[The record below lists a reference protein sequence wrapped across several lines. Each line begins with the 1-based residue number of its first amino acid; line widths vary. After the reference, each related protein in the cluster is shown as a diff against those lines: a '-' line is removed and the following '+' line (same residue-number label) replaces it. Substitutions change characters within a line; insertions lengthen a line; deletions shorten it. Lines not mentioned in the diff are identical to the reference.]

1 MKENLIYEE
10 VFLVLLS
17 SSILSTVLNGCSG
30 ILPNENSQEENLSTS
45 EWETSE
51 SKLSKTE
58 ETSSIEEKPTDNG
71 KVDNS
76 CSYYGTW
83 EIRDYQSTGISALS
97 SDDMESFQGITITY
111 QSDSILLDDENVTVD
126 YFTDETDNFVYD
138 YDSLTDAYNVNLGE
152 WWDNISEVTYITI
165 DSNKSFFGD
174 QFFVVDSDTI
184 WIYYEGA
191 FFLAKR

>member
-1 MKENLIYEE
+1 MKKY
-10 VFLVLLS
+10 FLVLLS

-191 FFLAKR
+191 FFLAKKVNF

>member
-1 MKENLIYEE
+1 MKKY
-10 VFLVLLS
+10 FLVLLS

-30 ILPNENSQEENLSTS
+30 ILPNENSQQENLSTS

-191 FFLAKR
+191 FFLAKKVNF

>member
-1 MKENLIYEE
+1 MDYT
-10 VFLVLLS
+10 

-152 WWDNISEVTYITI
+152 WWDNISEVTYILN
-165 DSNKSFFGD
+165 SRKK
-174 QFFVVDSDTI
+174 
-184 WIYYEGA
+184 
-191 FFLAKR
+191 L

>member
-1 MKENLIYEE
+1 MKKY
-10 VFLVLLS
+10 FLVLLS
-17 SSILSTVLNGCSG
+17 SSVLSTVLNGCSG

-83 EIRDYQSTGISALS
+83 EIRDYQSAGISALS

-191 FFLAKR
+191 FFLAKKVNF